1 MKVIA
6 GVIAVFVALSYSQA
20 VTALEGCSVSHQE
33 CTYRCIEYYPNG
45 TDCKKSKKECKEVCD
60 DFDVKPSGDTPHV
73 PITSSSQS
81 TSTSNAIHPP
91 STTGTT
97 NDINTKPLTP
107 PTAGCASAD
116 GSGQPVNCR

>member
-1 MKVIA
+1 MKSISSVM
-6 GVIAVFVALSYSQA
+6 AVLMILSYSRMA
-20 VTALEGCSVSHQE
+20 IALEGCSVSHQE

-73 PITSSSQS
+73 PITSPKESANTPQ
-81 TSTSNAIHPP
+81 TVHPP
-91 STTGTT
+91 TTTGTPI
-97 NDINTKPLTP
+97 DITTKPLSP
-107 PTAGCASAD
+107 PTAGCANAD